1 MVKAELQRLTPR
13 KANHERP
20 DASVK
25 REPINVPLLKPL
37 LRAVLEPFRFKQIF
51 TDGKLV
57 APVHVLQ
64 NLDVYC
70 EHNDAIAHFPHIVL
84 AGGVAGTLSFRG
96 FSLFWLAD
104 LRDHAEL
111 RRKHREVRV
120 ELPINENSK

>member
-1 MVKAELQRLTPR
+1 MIEAKLQRLTPR
-13 KANHERP
+13 KTHRDRP
-20 DASVK
+20 DVLVS

-37 LRAVLEPFRFKQIF
+37 SRAALEPFRFKQVF

-70 EHNDAIAHFPHIVL
+70 EHNDAIADFPHIVL
-84 AGGVAGTLSFRG
+84 ADGVAGTLCFRG
-96 FSLFWLAD
+96 FRLFWRAD
-104 LRDHAEL
+104 LPHHADL
-111 RRKHREVRV
+111 QRRHREVHV